1 MYKPVEKVGGDATW
15 ETRDFYYNI
24 LLTAKPYIKD
34 IIELLYASTVV
45 RDERL
50 AVVFAYLI
58 ILLESDD
65 N

>member
-15 ETRDFYYNI
+15 ENWDFYYNI

-65 N
+65 D